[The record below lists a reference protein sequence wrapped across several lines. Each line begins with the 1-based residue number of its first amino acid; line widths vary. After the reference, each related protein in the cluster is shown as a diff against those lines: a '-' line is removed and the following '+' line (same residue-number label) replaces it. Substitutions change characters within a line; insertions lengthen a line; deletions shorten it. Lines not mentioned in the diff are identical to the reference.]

1 LLLASDGRVPRG
13 SHVQRSKGTWRSWD
27 WRMAAMW
34 LPGQR
39 TSLRAVSHKFSRAVL
54 PRMALRRGPSSRSAT
69 EQAYPQFLSL
79 PRSLRSPGAV
89 WRSPGAPARAVPRT
103 SSNAVWTRSHYLAQ
117 HLERGMTAAGPVTL
131 VAAQSH
137 SSRSVDSVA
146 GGGFVITLA
155 DVVGTNDQDIFE
167 RRFDAQ
173 GLLGGTTP

>member
-1 LLLASDGRVPRG
+1 
-13 SHVQRSKGTWRSWD
+13 
-27 WRMAAMW
+27 
-34 LPGQR
+34 
-39 TSLRAVSHKFSRAVL
+39 
-54 PRMALRRGPSSRSAT
+54 
-69 EQAYPQFLSL
+69 
-79 PRSLRSPGAV
+79 
-89 WRSPGAPARAVPRT
+89 
-103 SSNAVWTRSHYLAQ
+103 
-117 HLERGMTAAGPVTL
+117 MTAAGPVTL